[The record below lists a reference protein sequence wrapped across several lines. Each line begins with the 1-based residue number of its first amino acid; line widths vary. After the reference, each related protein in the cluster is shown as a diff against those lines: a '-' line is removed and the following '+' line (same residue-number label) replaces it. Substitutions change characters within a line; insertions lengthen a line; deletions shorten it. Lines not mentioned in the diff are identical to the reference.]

1 MSHSITD
8 IFYKQR
14 NDFFKEQKE
23 REKRLIFPDDV
34 SEIKD
39 ISYLDD
45 GDKGWIYTDL
55 KNQETKSFRL
65 S

>member
-39 ISYLDD
+39 ISYL
-45 GDKGWIYTDL
+45 
-55 KNQETKSFRL
+55 
-65 S
+65 